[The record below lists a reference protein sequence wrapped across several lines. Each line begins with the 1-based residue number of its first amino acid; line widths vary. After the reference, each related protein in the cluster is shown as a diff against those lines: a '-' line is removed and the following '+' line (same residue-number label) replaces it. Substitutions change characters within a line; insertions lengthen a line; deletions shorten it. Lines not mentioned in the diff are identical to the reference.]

1 MARLRIG
8 ILGCGGIA
16 NAHARTL
23 LNLSDRVELAAFCDI
38 VQERAEQFNTQYA
51 DGKGLVFTSHH
62 DMYDKANLDAVWI
75 CLPPFAHTDDVEA
88 AASRGIHVFI
98 EKPIALTMEKA
109 NSMVQAVQQHGVKSQ
124 VGFMSRFGEA
134 VQLVKQMLEDG
145 TAGAPGLMVGK
156 YYCNALHAPWW
167 RDKSKS
173 GGQVVEQIIHTF
185 DLTRFFLGEVESVF
199 CRMKNLFHQDVEGF
213 TSEDVS
219 GTVITF
225 QSGAIATV
233 SGTDGAIPGQWINQY
248 ELVAKNL
255 TVYFSDANSA
265 TLHFTNKPWASKSVV
280 SADKHLFRAEAEDF
294 LNAIES
300 GGPTA
305 VPMEEG
311 AKTLELVLAASRS
324 GATGEVVT
332 L

>member
-23 LNLSDRVELAAFCDI
+23 LNLSHRAELAAFCDV
-38 VQERAEQFNTQYA
+38 VQERAEQFSRQYT

-62 DMYDKANLDAVWI
+62 DMYEKADLDVVWI

-88 AASRGIHVFI
+88 AASKGIHVFI

-109 NSMVQAVQQHGVKSQ
+109 NSMVEAVRQHGVKSQ

-134 VQLVKQMLEDG
+134 VQLVKRMLQDG

-199 CRMKNLFHQDVEGF
+199 CRMRNLFHKDVENF

-225 QSGAIATV
+225 RSGAIATV

-255 TVYFSDANSA
+255 TVYFSDANNA
-265 TLHFTNKPWASKSVV
+265 TIHFTDKPWPLKSVV
-280 SADKHLFRAEAEDF
+280 SAEKHLFQAEAEDL

-324 GATGEVVT
+324 GETGEVVT